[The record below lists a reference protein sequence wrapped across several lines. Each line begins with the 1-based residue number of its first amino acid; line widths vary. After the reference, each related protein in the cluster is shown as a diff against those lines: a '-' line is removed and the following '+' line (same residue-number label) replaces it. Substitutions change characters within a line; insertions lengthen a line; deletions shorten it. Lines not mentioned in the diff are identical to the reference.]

1 MDKKLLK
8 QLTEIFQGEFGEQVQ
23 IMTDCLLDL
32 EKDPDGP
39 ESKNNIDKFFR
50 SAHNIKGSAKG
61 LEFEHMGTIAHSL
74 ETIFTVLRDGNSK
87 ADASLCSLCL
97 EALDAM
103 TILMQAHADEAPLED
118 FSELL
123 ERLDQQVNPE
133 STNIKDTKDIPSG
146 SIKQKDKIDKI
157 NDQLTQAN
165 SIRVAVDKL
174 IEVGFITEE
183 LASIKIKNSD
193 LTYQLKQLQIKVND
207 MNATW
212 ENIVDS
218 VKKKKVGLSDSDL
231 KILYAKLADQDSG
244 MKSHVRNMMYS
255 MRSVNAEFG
264 LTLDSL
270 NENARVLRLMP
281 VSTLLRPL
289 LRTARDIAHELK
301 KPIEVELL
309 GEEVELDRA
318 ILEKIKSPLTH
329 LLRNAIDHG
338 IEEPEER
345 QRKKKSEVGKITI
358 NVIEEGSEI
367 RIAITDDGG
376 GVDLNQVVEKALN
389 KQLILKEDVEK
400 LSRENILDLLFMP
413 GFSTKNMITDISGRG
428 VGLDVVRTNL
438 QMVKGKVNI
447 DTEEGVSTTITMS
460 FPLTVATDQGILV
473 RVSGQLFIIPTQTV
487 TRIINLKSVGTQ
499 AIEGCLSTNLEGQ
512 PIPLYYLADI
522 LQLQGSRSKIEVD
535 SDMLALVISRG
546 RSTVAFIIDEIIGER
561 EIAIKALMQPLTKS
575 KFITGATISGRGDV
589 ILVLHSGDLVDIA
602 LESNTGQLSKDS
614 KLEEQTAPNVLLVE
628 DSISTRT
635 LEESIFK
642 NRGYEVTSVV
652 NGSEAW
658 GLLQEKNF
666 DIVVTDVE
674 MPVMNGFELTEKIKN
689 DKRLKDIPVLMVT
702 SLSTEEDKKRGVKAG
717 ADAYISKGKFEA
729 AGLLKIVEQLL

>member
-1 MDKKLLK
+1 
-8 QLTEIFQGEFGEQVQ
+8 
-23 IMTDCLLDL
+23 
-32 EKDPDGP
+32 
-39 ESKNNIDKFFR
+39 
-50 SAHNIKGSAKG
+50 
-61 LEFEHMGTIAHSL
+61 
-74 ETIFTVLRDGNSK
+74 
-87 ADASLCSLCL
+87 
-97 EALDAM
+97 
-103 TILMQAHADEAPLED
+103 
-118 FSELL
+118 
-123 ERLDQQVNPE
+123 
-133 STNIKDTKDIPSG
+133 
-146 SIKQKDKIDKI
+146 
-157 NDQLTQAN
+157 
-165 SIRVAVDKL
+165 
-174 IEVGFITEE
+174 
-183 LASIKIKNSD
+183 
-193 LTYQLKQLQIKVND
+193 
-207 MNATW
+207 
-212 ENIVDS
+212 
-218 VKKKKVGLSDSDL
+218 
-231 KILYAKLADQDSG
+231 
-244 MKSHVRNMMYS
+244 
-255 MRSVNAEFG
+255 
-264 LTLDSL
+264 
-270 NENARVLRLMP
+270 LRLMP